1 MIFVPRGRSRHRN
14 QSKEATKE
22 ATDEKLQNIYPTN
35 QSYSP
40 LIRNIQSPPPLS
52 LYQKGTFLR

>member
-1 MIFVPRGRSRHRN
+1 MIFVARERSWYRN
-14 QSKEATKE
+14 QSKE
-22 ATDEKLQNIYPTN
+22 ATDEKLQNIYATN

-52 LYQKGTFLR
+52 LYQKGTFC